1 MVWGQRVSAVVQL
14 RRGEMLSV
22 KELKEWAR

>member
-22 KELKEWAR
+22 SALKEWAR

>member
-14 RRGEMLSV
+14 RKGEMLSV
-22 KELKEWAR
+22 KDLKDWAR